1 MPQIRKKRKFPPITP
16 LKEKKGILKVIT
28 YAHKEKEIKKKVKK
42 RNKEPDAE
50 SVAQLLVDNPSLRV
64 ELFDERQNQLVLLV

>member
-1 MPQIRKKRKFPPITP
+1 MPQIRKKRKVPPITP
-16 LKEKKGILKVIT
+16 LKEKKGILNVIT

-64 ELFDERQNQLVLLV
+64 EFFNQRQNQLVLLV